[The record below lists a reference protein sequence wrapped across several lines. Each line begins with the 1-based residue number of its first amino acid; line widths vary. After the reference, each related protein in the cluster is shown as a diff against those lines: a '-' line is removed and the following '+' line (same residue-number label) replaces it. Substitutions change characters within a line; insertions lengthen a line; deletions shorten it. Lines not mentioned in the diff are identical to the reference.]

1 MSIPKQYLITG
12 GCGFIGRS
20 LVKRLL
26 CQNPLG
32 FIRVLDNCTVGTP
45 EDLASVCRFKFVKI
59 SDVNSATDSFG
70 LNKEKVELILGDIRN
85 KDICTAAAAGCEII
99 VHLAA
104 ATGVAPSVDSPR
116 KDMENNVLGT
126 FNMLEA
132 ARIHKT
138 KRFIFAS
145 SGAPIGE
152 VNPPIHEEL
161 APRPV
166 SPYGAS
172 KLAGEGYC
180 SAYYRTYGLGTV
192 SLRFGNVYGPGSNHK
207 ESVVARFIKNAL
219 ACQLLEINGD
229 GNQTRDFIYIEDLID
244 AILCAADADI
254 GGEVF
259 QIATQKETSVNDL
272 VVELVS
278 TFKKICPTIPVAV
291 NHTSPRKGDV
301 RKNYFDTTKAR
312 KQLGW
317 SSHWTIARGLEE
329 TVAWFLQEAKKRSSK
344 NG

>member
-1 MSIPKQYLITG
+1 MSTQKQYLITG

-26 CQNPLG
+26 CQKQNGL
-32 FIRVLDNCTVGTP
+32 IRILDNCAVGTP
-45 EDLASVCRFKFVKI
+45 EDLASVCRFRFGKT
-59 SDVNSATDSFG
+59 SDVSSSNYRSG
-70 LNKEKVELILGDIRN
+70 LNKDRVELVIGDIRD
-85 KDICTAAAAGCEII
+85 KAICNAAAKGCDII

-104 ATGVAPSVDSPR
+104 NTGVAPSVESPR

-132 ARIHKT
+132 ARIHNAT
-138 KRFIFAS
+138 RFIFAS

-152 VNPPIHEEL
+152 VKPPIHEGI

-180 SAYYRTYGLGTV
+180 SAYYRTYGLSTV

-207 ESVVARFIKNAL
+207 DSVIARFIKNTVTGRS
-219 ACQLLEINGD
+219 LEIYGD
-229 GNQTRDFIYIEDLID
+229 GNQTRDFVYIDDLID
-244 AILCAADADI
+244 AILCAAETDI
-254 GGEVF
+254 AGEVF
-259 QIATQKETSVNDL
+259 QIATQQETSVN
-272 VVELVS
+272 ELVAELIS
-278 TFKKICPTIPVAV
+278 TLKKVCPTMSVTV
-291 NHTSPRKGDV
+291 NHTKPRKGDV

-312 KQLGW
+312 KQIGW
-317 SSHWTIARGLEE
+317 SSRWSLARGLKE
-329 TVAWFLQEAKKRSSK
+329 TLVWFLQESKKQISK